1 MNTANFSAQQ
11 LQAERLLLL
20 PSYILLKEGLVQ
32 DQAILVENGIFQDI
46 GTHVE
51 LTKKYP
57 DIVPV
62 KLQDQLIMPGMID
75 GHHHLTQ
82 SFAKSLAYGEPSEI
96 FKRIWVPLESNL
108 NEQFV
113 YLCTK
118 LAALESL
125 RGGFTTVC
133 DAGTRSEIGMQ
144 LMVRALEETG
154 LRCVL
159 SLICNDGRAHSTLEL
174 RQNILENAQ
183 IFIKSYKQHKN
194 VHPSLAISIPEVAS
208 DDMLYEVSKLCANS
222 NIIFQVHVNEHL
234 ASVERSI
241 IQQGMRPLEHLAKVG
256 ALGPQT
262 LIAHATMLTPS
273 ELLLLQRTDT
283 AVSYNPVA
291 SQWKGNAVASAHLM
305 HELNIRFALGTDAT
319 RADGFRLLD
328 AAEATQKLI
337 FGIPT
342 GDCSTGGGWM
352 WLDHATTAGAEA
364 VGLSQLTGS
373 ISIGKQADFLI
384 IDLDTPEFC
393 TSQDITWD
401 MVRLCQRDQIQ
412 AVFVGGRICLWQGWP
427 LDWDA
432 KELMCRMKVLTKKA
446 IEASPIQKLHPNAEQ
461 HRQLHGQT
469 SQQQSV
475 YI

>member
-159 SLICNDGRAHSTLEL
+159 SLIWRN
-174 RQNILENAQ
+174 
-183 IFIKSYKQHKN
+183 KSK
-194 VHPSLAISIPEVAS
+194 P
-208 DDMLYEVSKLCANS
+208 
-222 NIIFQVHVNEHL
+222 
-234 ASVERSI
+234 
-241 IQQGMRPLEHLAKVG
+241 
-256 ALGPQT
+256 
-262 LIAHATMLTPS
+262 
-273 ELLLLQRTDT
+273 
-283 AVSYNPVA
+283 
-291 SQWKGNAVASAHLM
+291 
-305 HELNIRFALGTDAT
+305 
-319 RADGFRLLD
+319 RL
-328 AAEATQKLI
+328 
-337 FGIPT
+337 
-342 GDCSTGGGWM
+342 S
-352 WLDHATTAGAEA
+352 
-364 VGLSQLTGS
+364 
-373 ISIGKQADFLI
+373 
-384 IDLDTPEFC
+384 
-393 TSQDITWD
+393 
-401 MVRLCQRDQIQ
+401 R
-412 AVFVGGRICLWQGWP
+412 
-427 LDWDA
+427 
-432 KELMCRMKVLTKKA
+432 
-446 IEASPIQKLHPNAEQ
+446 NN
-461 HRQLHGQT
+461 
-469 SQQQSV
+469 
-475 YI
+475 

>member
-1 MNTANFSAQQ
+1 MNTAKFSVHQ
-11 LQAERLLLL
+11 LQTERLLLL
-20 PSYILLKEGLVQ
+20 PSYILLKEGLAQ
-32 DQAILVENGIFQDI
+32 GQAILIENGVFQDI
-46 GTHVE
+46 GTHIE
-51 LTKKYP
+51 LTERYP
-57 DIVPV
+57 DIAPV
-62 KLQDQLIMPGMID
+62 KLPEQLIMPGMID

-108 NEQFV
+108 DENFV

-133 DAGTRSEIGMQ
+133 DAGTRSESSMH
-144 LMVRALEETG
+144 LMAGALEETG

-159 SLICNDGRAHSTLEL
+159 SLICNDGRELSTSAK
-174 RQNILENAQ
+174 RQNILRNAQ
-183 IFIKSYKQHKN
+183 NYIETYQQHKTI
-194 VHPSLAISIPEVAS
+194 HPSLAISIPEVAS
-208 DDMLYEVSKLCANS
+208 DEMLYEVSKLCADN

-241 IQQGMRPLEHLAKVG
+241 IQQGMRPLEHLANVG

-273 ELLLLQRTDT
+273 ELLMLQRTNT

-291 SQWKGNAVASAHLM
+291 SQWKGNAVASAQLM

-319 RADGFRLLD
+319 RPDGFRLLD

-352 WLDHATTAGAEA
+352 WLDHATTAGADA

-373 ISIGKQADFLI
+373 ISIGKQADFLL

-401 MVRLCQRDQIQ
+401 MVRLCQRDQFQ
-412 AVFVGGRICLWQGWP
+412 AVFVGGQMRLWQGWP
-427 LDWDA
+427 VDWDA
-432 KELMCRMKVLTKKA
+432 KALMRQMTVLTQKA
-446 IEASPIQKLHPNAEQ
+446 IAASLI
-461 HRQLHGQT
+461 
-469 SQQQSV
+469 
-475 YI
+475 

>member
-1 MNTANFSAQQ
+1 MNTTIALTQK
-11 LQAERLLLL
+11 LQAEHLLLL
-20 PSYILLKEGLVQ
+20 PSYVLLPEGLVQ
-32 DQAILVENGIFQDI
+32 DQAILVENGIFKDI
-46 GTHVE
+46 GTPAE
-51 LTKKYP
+51 LKEKYA
-57 DIVPV
+57 DIPV
-62 KLQDQLIMPGMID
+62 IDLPQQLIMPGMID

-96 FKRIWVPLESNL
+96 FKRIWVPLESHL
-108 NEQFV
+108 DDHFV

-118 LAALESL
+118 LATLESL

-133 DAGTRSEIGMQ
+133 DAGTRSEGSMQ
-144 LMVRALEETG
+144 LMTHALEETG

-159 SLICNDGRAHSTLEL
+159 SLICNDGRQQSTPEL
-174 RQNILENAQ
+174 RQDILQKAKHYIENYQ
-183 IFIKSYKQHKN
+183 QHPT

-208 DDMLYEVSKLCANS
+208 DEMLFEVSKLCAEN

-234 ASVERSI
+234 ASIERSI
-241 IQQGMRPLEHLAKVG
+241 IQQGLRPLEHLAKIG

-291 SQWKGNAVASAHLM
+291 SQWKGNAVASAQLM

-319 RADGFRLLD
+319 RPDGFRLLD
-328 AAEATQKLI
+328 AAEATQKLS
-337 FGIPT
+337 FGMPI

-352 WLDHATTAGAEA
+352 WLDHATTAGADA
-364 VGLSQLTGS
+364 VGLSALTGS
-373 ISIGKQADFLI
+373 ISVGKQADFLL

-412 AVFVGGRICLWQGWP
+412 AVFVAGKMRLWQGWP

-432 KELMCRMKVLTKKA
+432 KALMREMATLTNTA
-446 IEASPIQKLHPNAEQ
+446 IAASPIQKLHLPAEQ
-461 HRQLHGQT
+461 HRKLHARPA
-469 SQQQSV
+469 QQSEH
-475 YI
+475 I